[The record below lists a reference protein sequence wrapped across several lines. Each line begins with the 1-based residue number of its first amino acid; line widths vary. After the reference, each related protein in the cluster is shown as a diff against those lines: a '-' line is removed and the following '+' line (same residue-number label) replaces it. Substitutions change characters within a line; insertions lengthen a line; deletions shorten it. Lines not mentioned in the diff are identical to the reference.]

1 MCTYSGELRFKPS
14 VVRSIPGA
22 NAMRLW
28 SFSLA
33 ALMKVNRPAIPNW
46 SVTIPDG
53 ILDTMP
59 VNSRSKKYQSC
70 YGKTC

>member
-1 MCTYSGELRFKPS
+1 M
-14 VVRSIPGA
+14 RSIPGA

-59 VNSRSKKYQSC
+59 VYMIGERNITAATVKV
-70 YGKTC
+70 